1 MVKEVPKIDENLN
14 EVKSEGLRMK
24 YD

>member
-1 MVKEVPKIDENLN
+1 MVKKVPKIDENLN

>member
-1 MVKEVPKIDENLN
+1 MVKKVPKIDENLN
-14 EVKSEGLRMK
+14 EVKIEGLRMK